1 MKTMSVIKY
10 LFVLIGGVMLIGAAF
25 AAANTRSFLAHALR
39 TEGKVVALQPRYS
52 TSTSSSNST
61 TSSSNTSLTFAPLV
75 RFTHAGQVID
85 FTASTASNPP
95 AYRVGDTVPVLYEDK
110 PPFNGRIDSFFS
122 LWGAATIVGGLGTV
136 FLSVG
141 ALLIIVPR
149 MWARADD
156 RLVHE
161 GVAVNADLQ
170 SVDKNTAVSVNGRNP
185 FRITAQWQDPA
196 TSRVHVFVSRNIWF
210 DPSKYITGKSVRV
223 FIAQGNP
230 KRYYVD
236 LSFLPALAN

>member
-1 MKTMSVIKY
+1 MKALTLIKY
-10 LFVLIGGVMLIGAAF
+10 LFVLIGGVLLIGAGF

-39 TEGKVVALQPRYS
+39 TEGKVVALQPRHS
-52 TSTSSSNST
+52 TTAHSTSSSSAR
-61 TSSSNTSLTFAPLV
+61 SPTFAPLV

-95 AYRVGDTVPVLYEDK
+95 PYHIGETVPVLYEGT
-110 PPFNGRIDSFFS
+110 PPFKARIDSFFS
-122 LWGAATIVGGLGTV
+122 LWGATIIVGGIGTI
-136 FLSVG
+136 FLLIG

-149 MWARADD
+149 MSARADD
-156 RLVHE
+156 RLRQE
-161 GVAVNADLQ
+161 GVAVEADLQ
-170 SVDKNTAVSVNGRNP
+170 SVALNTAVTVNGRNP

-196 TSRVHVFVSRNIWF
+196 TSRVYVFVSRNIWL

-230 KRYYVD
+230 RRYYVD

>member
-1 MKTMSVIKY
+1 MKALTLIKY
-10 LFVLIGGVMLIGAAF
+10 LFVLIGGAMLIGAGF

-39 TEGKVVALQPRYS
+39 TEGTVVALQPRHSTNGYS
-52 TSTSSSNST
+52 TSST
-61 TSSSNTSLTFAPLV
+61 TSSSTRSLTFAPLV
-75 RFTHAGQVID
+75 RFMHAGQVID

-95 AYRVGDTVPVLYEDK
+95 AYHIGETVPVLYEDT
-110 PPFNGRIDSFFS
+110 PPFKARIDSFFS
-122 LWGAATIVGGLGTV
+122 LWGATVIVGGLGTV
-136 FLSVG
+136 FLLIG

-149 MWARADD
+149 MNARADD
-156 RLVHE
+156 RLRHE
-161 GVAVNADLQ
+161 GVPVDADLQ
-170 SVDKNTAVSVNGRNP
+170 SVDLNTTVTVNGRNP
-185 FRITAQWQDPA
+185 FRITAQWQDPT
-196 TSRVHVFVSRNIWF
+196 TSRVYVFVSRNIWF